1 MVVKQKVTDWS
12 YKAKEAFEESISVKK
27 LCIEKCIPDLIQIA
41 RAITHA
47 IKNKN
52 TLFLCGNGG
61 SLADAQ
67 HLAAE
72 LLVRLRPHVNRQSL
86 PALCLA
92 TDMSSVTACGNDYG
106 FDEIFSRALEGL
118 GRSGDVLLGIS
129 TSGNSKNVIK
139 AFDKAKSLGIQRIGF
154 LGCGG
159 GPMLKHC
166 DLTMVIPSNVTARVQ
181 ESHITAGHIL
191 MEMIEDMLDEVGYLK
206 SIE

>member
-1 MVVKQKVTDWS
+1 MVVKQKVIDWEI
-12 YKAKEAFEESISVKK
+12 KAKEAFEESISVKK
-27 LCIEKCIPDLIQIA
+27 LCIEKCIPDLVKISM
-41 RAITHA
+41 AIVGA
-47 IKNKN
+47 IKNGK

-118 GRSGDVLLGIS
+118 GRKGDVVLGIS

-139 AFDKAKSLGIQRIGF
+139 AFEKAKILGIQSIGF

-159 GPMLKHC
+159 GPMLQHC
-166 DLTMVIPSNVTARVQ
+166 DISMLVPSSVTARVQ
-181 ESHITAGHIL
+181 ESHITAGHVL

-206 SIE
+206 RIK

>member
-1 MVVKQKVTDWS
+1 MVVKQKIIEWTDKS
-12 YKAKEAFEESISVKK
+12 KEAFEESIAVKQ
-27 LCIEKCIPDLIQIA
+27 LCIEKCIPDLV
-41 RAITHA
+41 AISNAIVDA
-47 IKNKN
+47 IKKGN

-61 SLADAQ
+61 SLADSQ

-118 GRSGDVLLGIS
+118 GREGDVVLGIS

-139 AFDKAKSLGIQRIGF
+139 AFEKAKALGIKTIGF

-159 GPMLKHC
+159 GPILKAC
-166 DLTMVIPSNVTARVQ
+166 DLALLVPSSVTARIQ

-191 MEMIEDMLDEVGYLK
+191 MELIEDMLDEVGYLK
-206 SIE
+206 KKT